1 MLPAMYTMDEM
12 LMGANIIRMRMEEDF
27 HITGPLWG
35 QSTGHWWIPLTKGQ
49 WCGGITGPLWGEST
63 SDGSSHIGPVIWSFD
78 VFFFLS
84 LNKLL
89 IKQPSCWLWAGV
101 GGFSKV
107 VATFNHVV
115 GSFNLF
121 MAATGDVW
129 ITSSFRIWDYVLH
142 VEHLSCVITNCGQ
155 HQWVIPSPLNSSLG
169 LTGGKHYQKI
179 TIPILDLFLKIYH
192 SRVPSLYS
200 FLLLSFLL
208 TFSGWFVIVV
218 CGSISVRE
226 VVKY

>member
-1 MLPAMYTMDEM
+1 MMPAMYTTDEM
-12 LMGANIIRMRMEEDF
+12 LMGAKIIRMRMEEDF
-27 HITGPLWG
+27 QITGPLWG

-78 VFFFLS
+78 FFFLS

-89 IKQPSCWLWAGV
+89 NKQPSCWLWAGV

-115 GSFNLF
+115 GFFNLF

-142 VEHLSCVITNCGQ
+142 VEHVSCVIKNCGQ
-155 HQWVIPSPLNSSLG
+155 HHWVIPSPLNSSLG

-179 TIPILDLFLKIYH
+179 TIPILDLFLKILPFKGTFLIFFSVAIFSPYFFRLVCYH
-192 SRVPSLYS
+192 GMWLY
-200 FLLLSFLL
+200 
-208 TFSGWFVIVV
+208 FSD
-218 CGSISVRE
+218 GSS
-226 VVKY
+226 